1 MGCGEIDGADVGLL
15 LGWPD
20 GCPEGCTEGRTVGR
34 EESPIVGAVVG
45 RHVGVCPRVL
55 YVKLAAG
62 MTLLVAGAVKEVA
75 LKGVA

>member
-1 MGCGEIDGADVGLL
+1 MGGE
-15 LGWPD
+15 
-20 GCPEGCTEGRTVGR
+20 ER
-34 EESPIVGAVVG
+34 PIVGAVVG

-62 MTLLVAGAVKEVA
+62 MTLLVLGAVKDVA